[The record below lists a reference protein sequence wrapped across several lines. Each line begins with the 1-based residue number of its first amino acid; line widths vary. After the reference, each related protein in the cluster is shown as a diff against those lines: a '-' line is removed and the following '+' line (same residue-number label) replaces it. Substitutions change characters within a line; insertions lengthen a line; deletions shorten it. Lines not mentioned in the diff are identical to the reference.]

1 MQYLEHLDLRSNE
14 LTEFPSSTLKPLN
27 GSLLELK
34 LDNNKLSSL
43 DRICPLL
50 KRFTVSNNQIS
61 FISKSL
67 FAFMS
72 LKYIDFSNNAMIRL
86 GEALSGPNFLSN
98 LNYFEIRFNPF
109 DCSCQAWT
117 SFFLW
122 YASGKSDKTQLPGFY
137 PKCTRWLDLY
147 YGGCVS
153 CHSPLSLRS
162 SSVLKVGINM
172 SCESN
177 TPRTLAVVFSTAV
190 LLILTFGLV
199 FSSRWFSRILFART
213 HKHIRSNW
221 FAHFKPQ
228 NSNFYLYHAFI
239 VYDLND
245 EEVGDW
251 VDSRLLPAMRD
262 GQASFNMAVIG
273 RDISCG
279 VGSAQQIA
287 ACIEASRSTLLIVDE
302 MFERQ
307 LQCK

>member
-1 MQYLEHLDLRSNE
+1 M
-14 LTEFPSSTLKPLN
+14 
-27 GSLLELK
+27 
-34 LDNNKLSSL
+34 
-43 DRICPLL
+43 
-50 KRFTVSNNQIS
+50 
-61 FISKSL
+61 
-67 FAFMS
+67 
-72 LKYIDFSNNAMIRL
+72 
-86 GEALSGPNFLSN
+86 
-98 LNYFEIRFNPF
+98 
-109 DCSCQAWT
+109 
-117 SFFLW
+117 
-122 YASGKSDKTQLPGFY
+122 
-137 PKCTRWLDLY
+137 
-147 YGGCVS
+147 S
-153 CHSPLSLRS
+153 CHSPLYLRG

-177 TPRTLAVVFSTAV
+177 TPRTLTVVFSTAV
-190 LLILTFGLV
+190 LLFLTFGLV
-199 FSSRWFSRILFART
+199 FSSRWFLRILFART

-221 FAHFKPQ
+221 FAHSRPQ
-228 NSNFYLYHAFI
+228 NDNLYLYHAFI